1 MPICEEQFKFTY
13 WTVWDIIYVMFI
25 GWTVAY
31 FQYSIIRSGVSWL
44 FLYLMLEN
52 NSYSHSS

>member
-31 FQYSIIRSGVSWL
+31 FQYSIIRSGVS
-44 FLYLMLEN
+44 
-52 NSYSHSS
+52 